1 MGELAL
7 SAGFVLFVFAVPF
20 LFAAGVFLTLMLA
33 AVSAA
38 PVARKLEEPDSID
51 PQTTWEPVGYHPLLS
66 TLPPRRR
73 AGSHPV

>member
-1 MGELAL
+1 MVELAL

-20 LFAAGVFLTLMLA
+20 LFAAGVFLMLVLA
-33 AVSAA
+33 AVSTA
-38 PVARKLEEPDSID
+38 PVARKLEERDSTD
-51 PQTTWEPVGYHPLLS
+51 PQAAWEPVGYYPLLS